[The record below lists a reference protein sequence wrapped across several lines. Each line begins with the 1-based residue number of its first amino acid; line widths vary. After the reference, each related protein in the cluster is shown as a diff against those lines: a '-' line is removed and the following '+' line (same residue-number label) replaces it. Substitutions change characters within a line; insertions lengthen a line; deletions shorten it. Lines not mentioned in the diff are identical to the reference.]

1 MSSHF
6 CLSCYFPVYPV
17 NSNRGRE
24 VYVCL
29 TEDCRNFKVSVPKFE
44 TVVELRQEMIY
55 EPNYAAEP
63 PDYPAGPL
71 EDESPVVAESQ
82 LGVAR
87 PHTEQPTHGDSD
99 YPDYL
104 PEAESLFSPGENQAF
119 VAQRCLQQSG
129 REEPVVV
136 PQSSATSGA
145 KDARSRKTR
154 RQKNAP
160 VEERNQNLE
169 KPWSE
174 LPIEDGSDP
183 MAEIT
188 RYVYRPLKRRRLESV
203 VNGKARREL
212 NPFIL
217 YRKAYKDVVKMAG
230 MEAFGTMA
238 AKSWARESA
247 SVRAQFSAL
256 ANTEKRLHKEAFPD
270 YKYVPKRISKKK
282 GKK

>member
-6 CLSCYFPVYPV
+6 CLSCFFPVYPV
-17 NSNRGRE
+17 NSTRGRE

-29 TEDCRNFKVSVPKFE
+29 TEDCRNFKVSVPEFE
-44 TVVELRQEMIY
+44 TFVDFWQGMIY

-63 PDYPAGPL
+63 SDYPVEPL
-71 EDESPVVAESQ
+71 EDELPVTTEGQLDVAH
-82 LGVAR
+82 
-87 PHTEQPTHGDSD
+87 PHTEQPTDAESD

-104 PEAESLFSPGENQAF
+104 LEAESLFSPGENHAF
-119 VAQRCLQQSG
+119 EAQPCPEQSG
-129 REEPVVV
+129 REESTAV
-136 PQSSATSGA
+136 PQSPATSGA
-145 KDARSRKTR
+145 QNSRKTR
-154 RQKNAP
+154 GKNNARAEQSKS
-160 VEERNQNLE
+160 VLE

-174 LPIEDGSDP
+174 LPTVQGLDP

-188 RYVYRPLKRRRLESV
+188 KYIYRPLKRRRLESV
-203 VNGKARREL
+203 IHGKAKRTL

-238 AKSWARESA
+238 AESWARESA
-247 SVRAQFSAL
+247 SVRAQFTAL

-270 YKYVPKRISKKK
+270 YKYVPKRICKKK

>member
-6 CLSCYFPVYPV
+6 CLSCFFPVYPV

-29 TEDCRNFKVSVPKFE
+29 TEDCRNFKVSVPHFE
-44 TVVELRQEMIY
+44 TFVDFRQEMIH

-63 PDYPAGPL
+63 SDYPVEPL
-71 EDESPVVAESQ
+71 ENERPATTDGQ
-82 LGVAR
+82 LDVAR
-87 PHTEQPTHGDSD
+87 PHTEQPTHGRSD
-99 YPDYL
+99 YPDCL
-104 PEAESLFSPGENQAF
+104 PEAESLFSPGEIQAF
-119 VAQRCLQQSG
+119 VTQTCPRQSG
-129 REEPVVV
+129 REEPVAV
-136 PQSSATSGA
+136 PQSSATPGA
-145 KDARSRKTR
+145 KDAGSRKTR
-154 RQKNAP
+154 RKKNAP
-160 VEERNQNLE
+160 AEQRNRNLG

-188 RYVYRPLKRRRLESV
+188 RYVYRPLKRRRLEAA
-203 VNGKARREL
+203 VNGKAKREL

-217 YRKAYKDVVKMAG
+217 YRKAYKDVLKMAG